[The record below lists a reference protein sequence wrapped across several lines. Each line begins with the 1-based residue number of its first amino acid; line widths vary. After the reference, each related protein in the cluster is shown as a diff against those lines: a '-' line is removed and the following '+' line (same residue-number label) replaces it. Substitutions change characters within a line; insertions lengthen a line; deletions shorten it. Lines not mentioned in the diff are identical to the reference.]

1 MGEAVRLTSK
11 EVMLAIAFALLGAAF
26 SSREWILFLDGLNP
40 LQGLIFYYVIIFVS
54 IYVLSRLDLVVLGF
68 RIKGLAQTLGLTLI
82 TFAFFIIVDWESPY
96 IQVVTGRP
104 VEAVSPVYFQCE
116 DGAVWYA
123 WSQLLPTAPTETLRL
138 LTYVFTP
145 LLLALLGGLLVSE
158 KVKLGW

>member
-1 MGEAVRLTSK
+1 MQLTSK
-11 EVMLAIAFALLGAAF
+11 EVMLAIAFALLGFAL
-26 SSREWILFLDGLNP
+26 SSRQWILFLDSLNP
-40 LQGLIFYYVIIFVS
+40 LQGLIVYYVIIFTS
-54 IYVLSRLDLVVLGF
+54 IFVLSRMDLVVLGF
-68 RIKGLAQTLGLTLI
+68 KIRGVKQTLGLTLI

-96 IQVVTGRP
+96 IQAVTGRS

-123 WSQLLPTAPTETLRL
+123 WSQLLPMAPVETLRL

-145 LLLALLGGLLVSE
+145 LLLALLGGFLVSE